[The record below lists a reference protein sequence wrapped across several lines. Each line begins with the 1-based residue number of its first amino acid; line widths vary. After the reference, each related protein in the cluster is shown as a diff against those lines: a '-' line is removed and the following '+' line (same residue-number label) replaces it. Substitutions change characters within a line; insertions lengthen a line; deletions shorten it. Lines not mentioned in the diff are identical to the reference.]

1 MGNGRISNLE
11 GNNLISY
18 DFFNET
24 RSDPNA
30 FRTQAIKNIH
40 SESRVSNLFFS
51 KENIDILQD
60 GIRFMVYKKTKEIIS
75 KQSEPELQVIMR
87 SIYLQYAKNL
97 NTNIIEQVK
106 DLNSKVLDYTVSYIA
121 NQIQNYKIYT
131 NDITNMPIPLER
143 SKNMSSAGTKN
154 LFRAE
159 I

>member
-60 GIRFMVYKKTKEIIS
+60 GIRFVVYKKTKEIIS

-97 NTNIIEQVK
+97 NTNTIEQVK
-106 DLNSKVLDYTVSYIA
+106 DLNSKVLDYTVSYIS

-159 I
+159 T

>member
-51 KENIDILQD
+51 KENMDILQD
-60 GIRFMVYKKTKEIIS
+60 GIRFVIFKKTKEVIS

-121 NQIQNYKIYT
+121 NQIHNYKIYT

-159 I
+159 T

>member
-51 KENIDILQD
+51 KENMDILQD
-60 GIRFMVYKKTKEIIS
+60 GIRFVVFKKTKEVIS

-121 NQIQNYKIYT
+121 NQIHNYKIYT

-159 I
+159 T

>member
-51 KENIDILQD
+51 KENMDILQD
-60 GIRFMVYKKTKEIIS
+60 GIRFVVFKKTKEVIS

-87 SIYLQYAKNL
+87 SIYLQYSKNL

-121 NQIQNYKIYT
+121 NQIHNYKIYT

-159 I
+159 T